1 MMRDG
6 GFYPDHGLAR
16 IVEYHERQD
25 ARYAWGAAE
34 LSEATGKPI
43 LVATELAVA
52 DAGNAGPAAVRASGR
67 LCYPSGE
74 RAVAALGH
82 LYRDARHRR
91 RRQAGA
97 IVP

>member
-1 MMRDG
+1 M
-6 GFYPDHGLAR
+6 
-16 IVEYHERQD
+16 
-25 ARYAWGAAE
+25 AE
-34 LSEATGKPI
+34 LSDAIGKPI

-52 DAGNAGPAAVRASGR
+52 DPGNAGPAAVRASGR

-91 RRQAGA
+91 RRRAGA
-97 IVP
+97 IVQ